1 MKIVSKLNFSLS
13 KKKKKK
19 KKSYKN
25 KLVLELELVLSN
37 SKNQIQNLRSSL
49 FFLRM
54 EVEKLVTGI
63 VHTVPVVEYFIVV
76 LIMYQSRAL

>member
-1 MKIVSKLNFSLS
+1 MTKVNFSLS

-19 KKSYKN
+19 KDN
-25 KLVLELELVLSN
+25 DKLVLELELVLSN

-63 VHTVPVVEYFIVV
+63 DTSLSLTTHKVTKVVDRIV
-76 LIMYQSRAL
+76 

>member
-63 VHTVPVVEYFIVV
+63 DTSLSLTTHKVTKVVDRIV
-76 LIMYQSRAL
+76 